1 MSEEIYENKKTG
13 KTGKIVERNEK
24 YKTLILEL
32 SDGQRIPMSNSVF
45 RSNWHLIENSES
57 VKEPTDTTEDVAPDV
72 TPDTVAEPVSEET
85 VEETVETATVEEPKK
100 DKRNR
105 KIGKRKQK
113 MDMQVFFDE
122 MIPVFNEYIDSF
134 HNPRLHITSYIN
146 LNAKKYF
153 VKILMDKKCYIEYH
167 FRTMEGGSFWVR
179 VPSAIYNNTKF
190 TAKPIDVKTNTKYF
204 KDINFYIRRK
214 DINKNLDDFREVLI
228 ELLCADRV
236 ENYEED

>member
-1 MSEEIYENKKTG
+1 MSEELYENKKTG

-45 RSNWHLIENSES
+45 RSNWHLIENSEP
-57 VKEPTDTTEDVAPDV
+57 VEEPTETTEDVEPV
-72 TPDTVAEPVSEET
+72 VAEEPVSEET
-85 VEETVETATVEEPKK
+85 VEEPVEHIATEEEPKR

-113 MDMQVFFDE
+113 MDMQLFFDE
-122 MIPVFNEYIDSF
+122 MIPVFVDYISSF
-134 HNPRLHITSYIN
+134 HNPRLHISSY
-146 LNAKKYF
+146 LNTKAKKYF
-153 VKILMDKKCYIEYH
+153 VKIHMDRKCYIEYH

-190 TAKPIDVKTNTKYF
+190 TAKPIDVKTNTQYF

-214 DINKNLDDFREVLI
+214 DINKNLEDFREVLI
-228 ELLCADRV
+228 ELLCADKV